1 VDSSSCNPAV
11 TPPERSSG
19 KIWPKPGGRVTF
31 LTSGTDYPF
40 RILDPIWTFPGEAIT
55 PPPEVGIF

>member
-1 VDSSSCNPAV
+1 
-11 TPPERSSG
+11 
-19 KIWPKPGGRVTF
+19 VTF

-40 RILDPIWTFPGEAIT
+40 RTLDPIWTFPGEAIT